1 MRHEPRWMPLSAV
14 VRLEQEAALRGVSEV
29 ARSPRGFLSAY
40 KAAGTASKLDP
51 YWRRR
56 RANFVA
62 RHVAQAQAHGE
73 SWREPSGRRTR
84 RALALIMWAFDPERD
99 A

>member
-1 MRHEPRWMPLSAV
+1 MNREPRWMPLSAV
-14 VRLEQEAALRGVSEV
+14 LRLEQEAAFRGVSKV
-29 ARSPRGFLSAY
+29 ARSPRGFLAAY
-40 KAAGTASKLDP
+40 KAAKTASALDP

-62 RHVAQAQAHGE
+62 RHLAQALAHGE
-73 SWREPSGRRTR
+73 PWREPSGRRTR

-99 A
+99 G